1 MALTPIQ
8 AQNVAADLFE
18 MRSKDRRRI
27 EKIRD
32 YLTNEARL
40 TWLPLGTPRELQA
53 LAQMSRVNMMPLA
66 VKTTTQQMFVDSYLS
81 DDEEAAQIIWGVWQ
95 RNRWDRKQIGVHKA
109 AASYG
114 VGYGVV
120 MPSDNGVPS
129 LRPVTPRTMT
139 TAYGVDTD
147 WPRYA
152 LEDLTNGTW
161 RLYDETST
169 YDFER
174 ASARDKRSGLGAAN
188 FKFVEGSVTPHEQ
201 DVTPV
206 VRYVSDED
214 IDDPVLGDVEPL
226 FTLQDQINLI
236 TFHLLVAE
244 HYGAHGRKIIIGR
257 MVKELEAKLVKV
269 SANTMMTVN
278 AEPGDVQFEELSQ
291 TALDDFIESRQAA
304 LRLMGAVGQ
313 IPTHELL
320 GSLANLAAAAL
331 VESRESTTRKVNER
345 QIIVGESHEQLL
357 GQAGVLLGLETDPM
371 ARVRWRPTMDQRAV
385 QMVEML
391 SILAEKLSVPPQ
403 ALWNHLPFS
412 ASDIEEFRAHAA
424 DLAEPVTSE
433 ADDDA
438 VMPATEPDEAEE
450 VSDAGLV
457 SA

>member
-1 MALTPIQ
+1 MPLTPGS
-8 AQNVAADLFE
+8 AQEVVAELFE
-18 MRSKDRRRI
+18 LRSKDRRRI

-32 YLTNEARL
+32 YLANEARL

-66 VKTTTQQMFVDSYLS
+66 VKATTQQMFVDGYVS
-81 DDEEAAQIIWGVWQ
+81 DDEEAAQIVWGVWQ
-95 RNRWDRKQIGVHKA
+95 RNRWDRKQIGVHKS

-120 MPSDNGVPS
+120 MPSDNAVPS
-129 LRPVTPRTMT
+129 LRSVSPRTMT

-161 RLYDETST
+161 RLYDETHT

-174 ASARDKRSGLGAAN
+174 AAAKNKRSGAGAAT
-188 FKFVEGSVTPHEQ
+188 FTLVEGSITPHEQ

-206 VRYVSDED
+206 VRYVSEED

-226 FTLQDQINLI
+226 FTLQDQVNLI

-304 LRLMGAVGQ
+304 LRMMSAIGQ
-313 IPTHELL
+313 VPAHELL

-331 VESRESTTRKVNER
+331 VESRESTARKVNER
-345 QIIVGESHEQLL
+345 QIIIGEAHEQLL
-357 GQAGVLLGLETDPM
+357 GQAGSLLGLDVDPM
-371 ARVRWRPTMDQRAV
+371 ARVRWKPTIDQRAIQLV
-385 QMVEML
+385 NML
-391 SILAEKLSVPPQ
+391 AVIAEKLAVPPK
-403 ALWNHLPFS
+403 ALWDQLPFS
-412 ASDIEEFRAHAA
+412 ASDIEEFRNQA
-424 DLAEPVTSE
+424 DELAEPVTEDS
-433 ADDDA
+433 DDA
-438 VMPATEPDEAEE
+438 VMDETEPEDEETE
-450 VSDAGLV
+450 DAGSV
-457 SA
+457 DA

>member
-1 MALTPIQ
+1 MPLTPGS
-8 AQNVAADLFE
+8 AQEVVTELFE
-18 MRSKDRRRI
+18 LRSKDRRRI

-66 VKTTTQQMFVDSYLS
+66 VKATTQQMFVDGYVS
-81 DDEEAAQIIWGVWQ
+81 DDEDAAQIIWGVWQ
-95 RNRWDRKQIGVHKA
+95 RNRWDRKQIGVHKS

-120 MPSDNGVPS
+120 MPSDNSVPS
-129 LRPVTPRTMT
+129 LRSVSPRTMT

-161 RLYDETST
+161 RLYDETHT

-174 ASARDKRSGLGAAN
+174 AAAKNKRSGAGAAT
-188 FKFVEGSVTPHEQ
+188 FTFVEGSATPHEQ

-206 VRYVSDED
+206 VRYVSEED

-304 LRLMGAVGQ
+304 LRLMSAIGQ
-313 IPTHELL
+313 VPAHELL
-320 GSLANLAAAAL
+320 GNLANLAAAAL
-331 VESRESTTRKVNER
+331 VESRESTARKVNER
-345 QIIVGESHEQLL
+345 QIIIGEAHEQLL
-357 GQAGVLLGLETDPM
+357 GQAGTLLGLEVDPM
-371 ARVRWRPTMDQRAV
+371 ARIRWKPTIDQRAIQLV
-385 QMVEML
+385 DML
-391 SILAEKLSVPPQ
+391 AVIAEKLSVPPQ
-403 ALWNHLPFS
+403 ALWDQLPFS
-412 ASDIEEFRAHAA
+412 ASDIEEFRNQAA
-424 DLAEPVTSE
+424 EFAEPEQQDS
-433 ADDDA
+433 DDA
-438 VMPATEPDEAEE
+438 AMEETEPEDEETE
-450 VSDAGLV
+450 DAGSV
-457 SA
+457 GT